1 MKEDNIKKL
10 IDFSLEITQG
20 CQFNCTGC
28 TIDKVHNDYPSDN
41 QFEKIMSLIDDLK
54 ENEFKPMNIQIGPTD
69 VMTASNM
76 DKVLTDERVKKLTKK
91 FLKTAIN
98 CAFLKPFDEDY
109 IKFGKKLNWLL
120 EGGLVKFIIPFEAY
134 HIDNK
139 EYLNRIRR
147 RIKITLDNMPDVVHT
162 KTYLIMNYEATS
174 IYDRE
179 EKKNLTEKL
188 ILKTHESDLLE
199 GFDVGFNLAHSLL
212 DLRKPENAKKLYDS
226 VVNLKN
232 YFVNAKRKYD
242 DRIDV
247 YDIMPHEGTDWDI
260 FYKSGKLYLTP
271 FLFEAVT
278 SFDKE
283 FEVNKNWSFEGLH
296 EAYTESFINQVDWAH
311 KNKDCKDCQFVP
323 MCAER
328 GVHSLMK
335 LMNTTNCISP
345 LKSLE
350 DKVMWR

>member
-109 IKFGKKLNWLL
+109 VKFGKKLNWLL
-120 EGGLVKFIIPFEAY
+120 KGGLVKFIIPFEAY

-242 DRIDV
+242 DRID
-247 YDIMPHEGTDWDI
+247 
-260 FYKSGKLYLTP
+260 KS
-271 FLFEAVT
+271 
-278 SFDKE
+278 
-283 FEVNKNWSFEGLH
+283 
-296 EAYTESFINQVDWAH
+296 VDAH
-311 KNKDCKDCQFVP
+311 KARDKAMSDKIEKDSKALLNTHKQKFIRSIEDLVKD
-323 MCAER
+323 
-328 GVHSLMK
+328 
-335 LMNTTNCISP
+335 I
-345 LKSLE
+345 KSASQKKKFGDRNLSVV
-350 DKVMWR
+350 DPKIF